1 MTFKNFIC
9 KGVLVFTGLLLIGW
23 LGQYIYMV
31 NGEIDWFRLMLVYG
45 VPVGIPHM
53 FIIVPW
59 HWDLSGILG
68 MVALCV
74 IVGGVFGCVIAAGL
88 AVRAIWY
95 IVGYPI
101 SRMLVGYNGKRM
113 KRNNMVENM
122 TNGSTACGFIL
133 PFLDEGRCG
142 RISIST

>member
-1 MTFKNFIC
+1 MFKFDDILMRAIEKYQKGKRSMTFKNFIC
-9 KGVLVFTGLLLIGW
+9 KGVLVFIALLLIGW

-45 VPVGIPHM
+45 VPVGISHM

-88 AVRAIWY
+88 AVRAIA
-95 IVGYPI
+95 
-101 SRMLVGYNGKRM
+101 RTQLCR
-113 KRNNMVENM
+113 NM
-122 TNGSTACGFIL
+122 TCYSHIGCRMMHIKKCR
-133 PFLDEGRCG
+133 EE
-142 RISIST
+142 IW

>member
-31 NGEIDWFRLMLVYG
+31 NGEIDWFRFMLVHG
-45 VPVGIPHM
+45 IPVGIPH
-53 FIIVPW
+53 
-59 HWDLSGILG
+59 LSGILG

-101 SRMLVGYNGKRM
+101 NRMLAEYNGKRM
-113 KRNNMVENM
+113 
-122 TNGSTACGFIL
+122 
-133 PFLDEGRCG
+133 
-142 RISIST
+142 

>member
-1 MTFKNFIC
+1 MTFKNFMC

-23 LGQYIYMV
+23 LGQY
-31 NGEIDWFRLMLVYG
+31 G
-45 VPVGIPHM
+45 VPVVIPHM
-53 FIIVPW
+53 FFIVPW
-59 HWDLSGILG
+59 HLDLSGILG

-101 SRMLVGYNGKRM
+101 SRTLVGYNGKRM
-113 KRNNMVENM
+113 
-122 TNGSTACGFIL
+122 
-133 PFLDEGRCG
+133 
-142 RISIST
+142 

>member
-31 NGEIDWFRLMLVYG
+31 NGENDWFRLMLVYG

-101 SRMLVGYNGKRM
+101 SRMLAGYNGKRM
-113 KRNNMVENM
+113 
-122 TNGSTACGFIL
+122 
-133 PFLDEGRCG
+133 
-142 RISIST
+142 

>member
-88 AVRAIWY
+88 AIRAIWY
-95 IVGYPI
+95 IVGQPVV
-101 SRMLVGYNGKRM
+101 LFCHFLM
-113 KRNNMVENM
+113 KEDVVEYQSVHKQ
-122 TNGSTACGFIL
+122 G
-133 PFLDEGRCG
+133 EKKYVR
-142 RISIST
+142 

>member
-9 KGVLVFTGLLLIGW
+9 KGVLVFTALLLIGW

-68 MVALCV
+68 RRRIWMCDCSRSGSQSDMVHSRLPDQQN
-74 IVGGVFGCVIAAGL
+74 AGQL
-88 AVRAIWY
+88 
-95 IVGYPI
+95 
-101 SRMLVGYNGKRM
+101 
-113 KRNNMVENM
+113 
-122 TNGSTACGFIL
+122 
-133 PFLDEGRCG
+133 
-142 RISIST
+142 

>member
-1 MTFKNFIC
+1 MTFKNFMC

-31 NGEIDWFRLMLVYG
+31 NG

-101 SRMLVGYNGKRM
+101 SRMLAGYNGKRM
-113 KRNNMVENM
+113 
-122 TNGSTACGFIL
+122 
-133 PFLDEGRCG
+133 
-142 RISIST
+142 

>member
-31 NGEIDWFRLMLVYG
+31 NGEIDWFRFMLVYG

-59 HWDLSGILG
+59 QWDLSGILG

-74 IVGGVFGCVIAAGL
+74 AFVIVHNARKNSFQHVRNVQIATTTIPGFS
-88 AVRAIWY
+88 IG
-95 IVGYPI
+95 ITI
-101 SRMLVGYNGKRM
+101 LVYN
-113 KRNNMVENM
+113 
-122 TNGSTACGFIL
+122 
-133 PFLDEGRCG
+133 
-142 RISIST
+142 

>member
-1 MTFKNFIC
+1 MTFKNFMC

-23 LGQYIYMV
+23 LGQYIYIV

-53 FIIVPW
+53 FIIVLW

-88 AVRAIWY
+88 AGRAIWY

-101 SRMLVGYNGKRM
+101 SRTLVGYNGKRM
-113 KRNNMVENM
+113 
-122 TNGSTACGFIL
+122 
-133 PFLDEGRCG
+133 
-142 RISIST
+142 

>member
-9 KGVLVFTGLLLIGW
+9 KGVLVFTALLLIGW

-88 AVRAIWY
+88 VVRY
-95 IVGYPI
+95 IKSGNECAYPGCHNV
-101 SRMLVGYNGKRM
+101 LVDENGKILKDTSRN
-113 KRNNMVENM
+113 KRK
-122 TNGSTACGFIL
+122 T
-133 PFLDEGRCG
+133 
-142 RISIST
+142 

>member
-9 KGVLVFTGLLLIGW
+9 KGVLVFTALLLIGW

-68 MVALCV
+68 MRNCRRRIWMCDCSRSGSQSDMVHSRLPDQQN
-74 IVGGVFGCVIAAGL
+74 AGQL
-88 AVRAIWY
+88 
-95 IVGYPI
+95 
-101 SRMLVGYNGKRM
+101 
-113 KRNNMVENM
+113 
-122 TNGSTACGFIL
+122 
-133 PFLDEGRCG
+133 
-142 RISIST
+142 

>member
-1 MTFKNFIC
+1 MFKFDDILMRAIEKYQKGKRSMTFKNFIC
-9 KGVLVFTGLLLIGW
+9 KGVLVFIALLLIGW

-31 NGEIDWFRLMLVYG
+31 NGEIDWFRFMLVYG

-59 HWDLSGILG
+59 QWDLSGILG

-113 KRNNMVENM
+113 
-122 TNGSTACGFIL
+122 
-133 PFLDEGRCG
+133 
-142 RISIST
+142 